1 MSQPRTYIQQIA
13 EPPDWMDEEERVIR
27 QNIINDMIEL
37 TKRHGCI
44 PLVVG
49 ELLARYI
56 KGELDDQQLM
66 NEFDR
71 AYRSRCH

>member
-1 MSQPRTYIQQIA
+1 MSQPRTYTRHVA
-13 EPPDWMDEEERVIR
+13 EPRDWMDEEERVIR
-27 QNIINDMIEL
+27 QNINNDMIEL
-37 TKRHGCI
+37 TKRRGCI

-56 KGELDDQQLM
+56 EGELDDQQLM
-66 NEFDR
+66 SEFDR